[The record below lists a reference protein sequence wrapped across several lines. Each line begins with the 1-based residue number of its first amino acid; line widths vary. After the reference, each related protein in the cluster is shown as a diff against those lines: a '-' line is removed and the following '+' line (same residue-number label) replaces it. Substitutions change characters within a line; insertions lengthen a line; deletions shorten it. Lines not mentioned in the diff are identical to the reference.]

1 MPDFGGIMRFTVGGS
16 PIELRAQFTH
26 DLSPFEIDGGANQ
39 SGSIYRTLKPTGYVI
54 DVTFEDSDGVD
65 VEAVILGGP
74 YNCTLVEESTRHMF
88 TWTGAS
94 FQGKPR
100 VDRMTGEITG
110 VTARVPAGGFRR
122 VSI

>member
-1 MPDFGGIMRFTVGGS
+1 MTDFGGIMRFTVGGS

-39 SGSIYRTLKPTGYVI
+39 SGSTYRTIKPTGYVI
-54 DVTFEDSDGVD
+54 EMTFEDADDVD
-65 VEAVILGGP
+65 MEAVVLGGP

-94 FQGKPR
+94 FEGKPK

-110 VTARVPAGGFRR
+110 LTARVPSRGYKR
-122 VSI
+122 VGI